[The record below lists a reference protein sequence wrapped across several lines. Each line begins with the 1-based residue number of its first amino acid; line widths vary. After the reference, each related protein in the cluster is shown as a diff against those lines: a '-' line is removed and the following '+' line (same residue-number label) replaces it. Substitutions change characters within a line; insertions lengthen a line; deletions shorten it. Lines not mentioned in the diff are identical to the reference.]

1 MKPYLLAFALPIALF
16 AAPARSGEAP
26 SAPPASG
33 SSQLN
38 LGPSATNAA
47 GQQGRLHRVV
57 AGETLWDISEAY
69 LGTPWIW
76 PSLWKDDSGSGR
88 DAAIQPGDVL
98 WISSQEIRRLSPAE
112 ISQLHT
118 SAPAAP
124 PASMASGAPDTGVA
138 AGPIGGLGR
147 WAEVQAMGFLA
158 SAAEARGFV
167 SSDRAAS
174 VGSVIGNPTS
184 RAALG
189 TGDPIYIDL
198 GAGQVQVGDRL
209 RIVRAQ
215 RNVPDPDTGRLL
227 GTFVEPVAWA
237 EVTVLE
243 GEAAT
248 AVLRDAVDG
257 VHVGDL
263 VLPPGG
269 PGDPAALRLES
280 TPASVRGEI
289 VHMVGERVVSAGM
302 DVVYLN
308 RGSEA
313 GLAVGS
319 YLEVVRPGGMM
330 YDTARERSV
339 KVPDTVIGQMVV
351 LSTKPSSAAAYVL
364 HATAALARGDLYRGA
379 EVR

>member
-1 MKPYLLAFALPIALF
+1 MKPCLLAFVLLIALL
-16 AAPARSGEAP
+16 AAPARAGEAP
-26 SAPPASG
+26 SAPPVSAPSP
-33 SSQLN
+33 LT

-118 SAPAAP
+118 SAPASP

-158 SAAEARGFV
+158 SAAETRGFT

-184 RAALG
+184 RAALA

-243 GEAAT
+243 GESAT
-248 AVLRDAVDG
+248 AVLRDAVDP

-263 VLPPGG
+263 VLPAAG
-269 PGDPAALRLES
+269 PGDPSALRLES
-280 TPASVRGEI
+280 TPESVRGEI

-302 DVVYLN
+302 DVVYLD

-313 GLAVGS
+313 GLVVGS
-319 YLEVVRPGGMM
+319 ALEVVRPGGMV
-330 YDTARERSV
+330 YDTVRERSV
-339 KVPDTVIGQMVV
+339 KVPDTIIGQMVV

-364 HATAALARGDLYRGA
+364 HATAALTNGDFYRGV